1 VQNQQQQI
9 IKFSGKISDDKLLRG
24 HPVII
29 TVYNPDQTIQ
39 ILKTSVTNSGFFETL
54 LIFDKN
60 SLRGNYQVSASYIE
74 RVDKSK
80 DVYFEIVDKIE
91 TSNHSEEEIE
101 PTIESNPT
109 TNQIEK
115 ESDSQIPQWVKNN
128 ARWWSENNIDDET
141 FVGAI
146 EFLVYKKII
155 NVSENTESQSIQEIP
170 EWVKTD
176 ARWWSENNID
186 DETFIGAIEFLI
198 KIGIIKIN

>member
-1 VQNQQQQI
+1 MNISEKIIEVQNQQQQI

-91 TSNHSEEEIE
+91 TPNHNEEETE
-101 PTIESNPT
+101 FTIESDPT
-109 TNQIEK
+109 TSNQIEK
-115 ESDSQIPQWVKNN
+115 KADSQ
-128 ARWWSENNIDDET
+128 
-141 FVGAI
+141 
-146 EFLVYKKII
+146 
-155 NVSENTESQSIQEIP
+155 IP
-170 EWVKTD
+170 EWVKIMPD
-176 ARWWSENNID
+176 GGLR
-186 DETFIGAIEFLI
+186 
-198 KIGIIKIN
+198 IILMMKHSSGQ